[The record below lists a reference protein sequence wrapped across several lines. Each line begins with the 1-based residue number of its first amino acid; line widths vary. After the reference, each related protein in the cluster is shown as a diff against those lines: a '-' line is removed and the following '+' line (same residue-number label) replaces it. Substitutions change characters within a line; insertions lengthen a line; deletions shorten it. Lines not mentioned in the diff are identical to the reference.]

1 MKKIMTQEEFENYL
15 DAIYDC
21 TMINSL
27 IFSSNII
34 NDINIRISD
43 QLVSE
48 DYEQFLLELS
58 NLVEHYKDF
67 EMFDDYI
74 KNNIYVLVNYLLGK
88 CDKLNIEKRYELL
101 NKIKITLNNC
111 STNNTEF
118 IRNQIS
124 IRNYGL
130 RYNKNSFRL
139 RDVKNASS
147 TTIDSLKG
155 LIYDSISYDIDI
167 LNLMESENHKE
178 VYEQANMFF
187 ATKAFYRSLNY
198 FLVTNQFIFFDS
210 NKFEKIKY
218 VLDENIKK
226 IYGMEDEI
234 ELEKYDDEFFDIASI
249 STKLVKKIERKI

>member
-1 MKKIMTQEEFENYL
+1 MKKIMTQEEFEKYL

-21 TMINSL
+21 TLINSL
-27 IFSSNII
+27 IFSFDIK
-34 NDINIRISD
+34 NDINVRLKQFD
-43 QLVSE
+43 NE
-48 DYEQFLLELS
+48 TCEQFIQELIK
-58 NLVEHYKDF
+58 LVEHYKNY
-67 EMFDDYI
+67 EMFDKHI
-74 KNNIYVLVNYLLGK
+74 KNNIYDLMDYLL
-88 CDKLNIEKRYELL
+88 NVNNNL
-101 NKIKITLNNC
+101 NKEKKCEYLNELKLILNNC
-111 STNNTEF
+111 SNDNTEF

-124 IRNYGL
+124 IRDYGL
-130 RYNKNSFRL
+130 RYNKNKFKL
-139 RDVKNASS
+139 RDVKNASDS
-147 TTIDSLKG
+147 TINSLKG

-178 VYEQANMFF
+178 VYEKASMFF

-226 IYGMEDEI
+226 IYGIEDEI